1 MSSDTVKDVLA
12 GENFSGFL
20 TADGDVFTFGD
31 NSEGQ
36 LGVGSSQNS
45 FDEPRKVKCEEKI
58 AQASLGYQHM
68 LLLTFSGRVLGAGR
82 NREHQLGLGG
92 HHGHPEQGFSIP
104 IRIDS
109 IRDVEV
115 RKVIA
120 GGFSAAL
127 IQNAY
132 NR

>member
-1 MSSDTVKDVLA
+1 MLA
-12 GENFSGFL
+12 GESFSGWL
-20 TADGDVFTFGD
+20 TSGGDVFTFGD
-31 NSEGQ
+31 NAEGQ
-36 LGVGSSQNS
+36 LGVGSSQGS
-45 FDEPRKVKCEEKI
+45 FKEPKRVACDEKI

-68 LLLTFSGRVLGAGR
+68 LLLTYSGRVLGAGR

-92 HHGHPEQGFSIP
+92 HHGNQEQGSSVP
-104 IRIDS
+104 VRIDS

-115 RKVIA
+115 LKVVA

-132 NR
+132 DR